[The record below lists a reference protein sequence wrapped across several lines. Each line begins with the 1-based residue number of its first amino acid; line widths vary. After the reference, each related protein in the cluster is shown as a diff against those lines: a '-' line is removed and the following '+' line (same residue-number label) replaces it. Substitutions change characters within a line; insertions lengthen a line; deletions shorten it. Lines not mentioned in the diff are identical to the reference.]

1 MNPSYS
7 QNLTLY
13 VFCTSLHTV
22 IKLYSGVAKP
32 GLIQF
37 YDSHGEVNRT
47 SAFDPAVAEY
57 AGPFH
62 PGGIGLHETGHRG
75 TQLGLNM

>member
-1 MNPSYS
+1 M
-7 QNLTLY
+7 
-13 VFCTSLHTV
+13 
-22 IKLYSGVAKP
+22 AKP

>member
-1 MNPSYS
+1 MPNTV
-7 QNLTLY
+7 NLT
-13 VFCTSLHTV
+13 S
-22 IKLYSGVAKP
+22 SGVAKP

-37 YDSHGEVNRT
+37 YDSHGEMNHT
-47 SAFDPAVAEY
+47 SAFDPSSAY
-57 AGPFH
+57 AGPFQ